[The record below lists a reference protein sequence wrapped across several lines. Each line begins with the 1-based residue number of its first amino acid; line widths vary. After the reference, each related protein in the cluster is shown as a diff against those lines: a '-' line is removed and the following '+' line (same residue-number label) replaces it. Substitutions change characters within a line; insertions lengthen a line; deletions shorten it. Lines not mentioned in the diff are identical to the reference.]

1 MASISKRG
9 KKWQYRVSYKD
20 NDGTRKYVNKGGFP
34 SKKAADIAATEV
46 ERQHNRGANFDLNKI
61 TLIDYW
67 DKWIELYKSGKHSRI
82 TEARYKTIR
91 KQLLAYWGESR
102 ELKSISKSDWQGF
115 INEFGKK
122 RAKDTVSKLNG
133 YVRSMADSAVDD
145 QIIYT
150 NFTHN
155 VVLTGNEGQAGIIKY
170 LQVKDLRKLVNYC
183 LEFADY
189 EHIAYYIIATG
200 ALTGARYSEVLG
212 LTWDHVDLKSALY
225 TLPERGITDMAAA
238 LLLLRINQVYVT
250 STSRENLQT
259 CFYVS
264 RKNSKRSTLLRDIVI
279 ANNYY
284 FAAYGITCY
293 QARQLIRI

>member
-1 MASISKRG
+1 M
-9 KKWQYRVSYKD
+9 
-20 NDGTRKYVNKGGFP
+20 
-34 SKKAADIAATEV
+34 
-46 ERQHNRGANFDLNKI
+46 DLNKI

-102 ELKSISKSDWQGF
+102 ELKSISKSDWQAF

-212 LTWDHVDLKSALY
+212 ITWDRVDLKKRVVHI
-225 TLPERGITDMAAA
+225 TRTWITDMAAA
-238 LLLLRINQVYVT
+238 LLLLRTNQVYVT

-284 FAAYGITCY
+284 FVAYGITCY
-293 QARQLIRI
+293 RARQLIRI